1 MLELGVIAGLG
12 VALVYVLFKS
22 SFRVDEG
29 HLAVLVAFG
38 KAESLSPSDQKKLK
52 TYGPGIHWKKPWQ
65 HAVVVSMKEQTL
77 DLNREEGGGTAM
89 ADDGTILR
97 LDSFVRY
104 VPVKEELYEF
114 LFGLERPLDH
124 ITGLFTCLLR
134 NEIANFRQPSVA
146 SLGDGSS
153 AAGEERASLSVRFD
167 FAQQAGSYAL
177 IRRERKLLN
186 DRIEAFCRMKIDDRY
201 GVRFNAVDLAD
212 ILPPDEL
219 ADALNAVIQ
228 AHSEAEALLH
238 RAEAECQQRILSA
251 ERGLGIAMARSQ
263 AIEAEIRKLCS
274 FLDELDRKGVLDAYV
289 ARRRAEVMSE
299 SRTLFLKDEKS
310 SIEQTTSR
318 ANGVAANH
326 GQGQVHHALA
336 PAK

>member
-1 MLELGVIAGLG
+1 MFEIGIAIGL
-12 VALVYVLFKS
+12 ALYSLLVLYRCT
-22 SFRVDEG
+22 FRVDEG
-29 HLAVLVAFG
+29 YLAVLVAFG
-38 KAESLSPSDQKKLK
+38 KAETLDGNRRLK
-52 TYGPGIHWKKPWQ
+52 TYGPGIHWKKPWER
-65 HAVVVSMKEQTL
+65 VVSVSMKEQTL

-104 VPVKEELYEF
+104 VPVQEELYEF

-134 NEIANFRQPSVA
+134 NEIANFRG
-146 SLGDGSS
+146 LD
-153 AAGEERASLSVRFD
+153 AANAKKKRTRTLATVNGFD
-167 FAQQAGSYAL
+167 FASEAGSYAL

-186 DRIEAFCRMKIDDRY
+186 ERIESFCRQRIDDRY

-228 AHSEAEALLH
+228 AHSEAETLLH

-251 ERGLGIAMARSQ
+251 ERGVEIATARSQ
-263 AIEAEIRKLCS
+263 AIETEIRKLCS
-274 FLDELDRKGVLDAYV
+274 FLEELDNRGVLDAYV
-289 ARRRAEVMSE
+289 ARRRSEVTSE
-299 SRTLFLKDEKS
+299 SRTLFMKE
-310 SIEQTTSR
+310 TS
-318 ANGVAANH
+318 NGEA
-326 GQGQVHHALA
+326 G
-336 PAK
+336 

>member
-1 MLELGVIAGLG
+1 MFEIGIAAGL
-12 VALVYVLFKS
+12 ALYSIYVLYRCSFK
-22 SFRVDEG
+22 VEEG
-29 HLAVLVAFG
+29 YLAVLVAFG
-38 KAESLSPSDQKKLK
+38 KAETLDGSRKLK
-52 TYGPGIHWKKPWQ
+52 TYGSGIHWKKPWER
-65 HAVVVSMKEQTL
+65 AVFVSMKEQTL

-134 NEIANFRQPSVA
+134 NEIANFRGRESRQLTA
-146 SLGDGSS
+146 GDG
-153 AAGEERASLSVRFD
+153 RLSVRFD
-167 FAQQAGSYAL
+167 FASQAGSYAL

-186 DRIEAFCRMKIDDRY
+186 ELIESFCRQKIDDRY

-228 AHSEAEALLH
+228 ANSEADALLH
-238 RAEAECQQRILSA
+238 RSEAECQQRILAA
-251 ERGLGIAMARSQ
+251 ERGVAIASARSQ
-263 AIEAEIRKLCS
+263 AIEMEIRKLAS
-274 FLDELDRKGVLDAYV
+274 FLDDLDRRGVLRAYV
-289 ARRRAEVMSE
+289 ARRRAEVTSE
-299 SRTLFLKDEKS
+299 SRTLFLKDS
-310 SIEQTTSR
+310 
-318 ANGVAANH
+318 AAEM
-326 GQGQVHHALA
+326 GGA
-336 PAK
+336 